1 MRIILR
7 ILGFLKPYKK
17 LTLAA
22 YAALLGSTLL
32 SLALPRLL
40 GESIDKVLAQG
51 QLRPVVLFGVVII
64 VIALTRGVF
73 NFGENFL
80 REALAQRV
88 AYRIR
93 NAIYDHLQRLSF
105 AYHDKQQTGQLMSR
119 TTVDVENIR
128 MFVAFAM
135 IRSTYLII
143 LVGAIAGLLITIN
156 WGLALIT
163 LGFVPFVIVRGVF
176 IARKLRGIWMIV
188 QQRTGELGVIL
199 QESLTGIRVVKA
211 FARQDYEDR
220 KFSDKAGQLTNE
232 NLQTVRVQASN
243 TPLMTFLF
251 AGLMALVL
259 WYGGREIIK
268 GALTPGEMAQFLLY
282 MAMLQAPVRMS
293 GFMLNMFSRVISS
306 GQRVF
311 EILDAQSPVQEKPGA
326 IEMQDVR
333 GRLSFESVGFKY
345 EGASPVLHDLS
356 FSAEPGQ
363 MIALLGATG
372 SGKSTVVHLIPRFYD
387 VSEGRI
393 LLDTTDIRD
402 ASLESLRQQVGIVQ
416 QDVFLF
422 SATMRDNIAYGAVDA
437 SDERVEWA
445 SRVARIHDFIVGL
458 PDGYETWV
466 GERGITLSGGQKQR
480 VAIARTLLIDPAVLI
495 LDDSTS
501 SVDTATEHLIQ
512 QALAEL
518 VKGRTTVV
526 IAQRLSTVKR
536 ADLILVL
543 KEGRVIQR
551 GTHAELVQQ
560 EDGLYREIYEMQLR
574 PQEEAQIDTLE
585 EARS

>member
-73 NFGENFL
+73 SFGENFL

-163 LGFVPFVIVRGVF
+163 LGFVPFVIVRGTF

-243 TPLMTFLF
+243 TPLMTFIF

-259 WYGGREIIK
+259 WYGGREIIR

-356 FSAEPGQ
+356 FRAEPGQ

-560 EDGLYREIYEMQLR
+560 ENGLYREIYEMQLR

>member
-73 NFGENFL
+73 SFGENFL

-128 MFVAFAM
+128 MFVSFAM

-220 KFSDKAGQLTNE
+220 KFSDKAGQLTSE

-259 WYGGREIIK
+259 WYGGREIIR

-356 FSAEPGQ
+356 FRAEPGQ

-560 EDGLYREIYEMQLR
+560 ENGLYREIYEMQLR

>member
-73 NFGENFL
+73 SFGENFL

-128 MFVAFAM
+128 MFVSFAM

-259 WYGGREIIK
+259 WYGGREIIR

-356 FSAEPGQ
+356 FRAEPGQ

-560 EDGLYREIYEMQLR
+560 ENGLYREIYEMQLR